1 MRTNQPELIERVT
14 VRLNRATVTAIQKS
28 GQSASDWL
36 RQAVRSRLESERQTG
51 ATAGAEEKQLEALK
65 QNGADLR
72 KEIAKLQQSE
82 SIAQAALLD
91 LRKTLTAIQQH
102 QAAAQQHHVEL
113 RRSLEQMNAGFGHA
127 FNTLGS
133 SLMVALGRQLDQYL
147 QKLTAK
153 AEEDPP
159 VKRWPPA
166 PPRTQL

>member
-82 SIAQAALLD
+82 SIVQAALLE
-91 LRKTLTAIQQH
+91 LRRTLTAIQQH
-102 QAAAQQHHVEL
+102 QAAAQH
-113 RRSLEQMNAGFGHA
+113 
-127 FNTLGS
+127 NTTTS
-133 SLMVALGRQLDQYL
+133 SFAVPWNR
-147 QKLTAK
+147 
-153 AEEDPP
+153 
-159 VKRWPPA
+159 
-166 PPRTQL
+166 